1 MRKKHLKIK
10 LLKFQRFRDDVC
22 FDDLNRTL
30 HLARPSVKISGY
42 LLSFRLKRQKNRK
55 NRHFIHRQLAQ
66 ATSTPQP
73 AHPSRHT
80 LAAAAAAARFW
91 QAPLVVRSEQADQN
105 DENRAR
111 EHCDIAVGV
120 RHEDAKQQ
128 GACDRGGRVDVA
140 YEYIWHIAC
149 HYIAEKAAAD
159 SSNDTDEDGE
169 EYGRVLGNLKCA
181 HGTGNGENTK
191 TDRVGKQHNTA
202 AALEKVSN
210 LWNEHDETCEKCR
223 QCVNRILKHC
233 RRERT
238 EDDVSDDTA
247 ADCHGECKYERTK
260 NIHAFSDS
268 CHCAG
273 NRKRGGTDKLQY
285 QNENIHISTFAIFC
299 CYVNC
304 TAETPQSQRKSQIE
318 NAARK

>member
-91 QAPLVVRSEQADQN
+91 QAPPVVRSEQADQN

-223 QCVNRILKHC
+223 AGGNAPRMMSRMIPPP
-233 RRERT
+233 T
-238 EDDVSDDTA
+238 ATVSASTNAPKISMFFLIPVIAPETA
-247 ADCHGECKYERTK
+247 
-260 NIHAFSDS
+260 
-268 CHCAG
+268 
-273 NRKRGGTDKLQY
+273 
-285 QNENIHISTFAIFC
+285 
-299 CYVNC
+299 
-304 TAETPQSQRKSQIE
+304 
-318 NAARK
+318 NAAAPISSNTKMKISIYPPLSFFVVM